1 MLNTFTVVFIGHRY
15 IESSF
20 AVEKKLDRLI
30 ADLLGQH
37 EYVEFLVGRDGEF
50 DQLAASAVRRAK
62 RVYGSDNSALVWVMA
77 YESAEY
83 KNNEASFDDYYDEI
97 EICDKSAQS
106 HFKAAIQIRN
116 QNMVDR
122 SDMLIAYVSRDT
134 GGAAQAVKYAVK
146 RGKKIINLAMKE
158 DN

>member
-1 MLNTFTVVFIGHRY
+1 MLKTFTVAFIGHRY

-37 EYVEFLVGRDGEF
+37 EYVEFLVGIDGEF

-62 RVYGSDNSALVWVMA
+62 RAYGSDNSALVWVMA

-116 QNMVDR
+116 QNMVVC
-122 SDMLIAYVSRDT
+122 A
-134 GGAAQAVKYAVK
+134 
-146 RGKKIINLAMKE
+146 
-158 DN
+158 